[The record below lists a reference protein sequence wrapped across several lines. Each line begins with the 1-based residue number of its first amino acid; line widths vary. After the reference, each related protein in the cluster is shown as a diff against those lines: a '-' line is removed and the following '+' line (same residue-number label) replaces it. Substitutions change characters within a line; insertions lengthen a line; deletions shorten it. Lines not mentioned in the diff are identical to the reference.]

1 EDAEFSVPSIVGF
14 LKSKG
19 VENYN
24 AAAVG
29 SLAHERLTSS
39 VKVAER
45 DPALEKDAE
54 LDVRV
59 SSDGLIAELWI
70 EPPFADKP
78 WPTPEQ
84 ALAFLQEKG
93 VVEGI
98 DRDVI
103 ASMLSEKNA
112 RIWIPVANGVSPVD
126 GEDAEIEYMVEFGS
140 AKPKEVDEQGKVD
153 LKNLSSVTVILKD
166 QLLATK
172 TPPTEGIPGVT
183 VKGAPLKAKNG
194 KDRPLPAGA
203 GTYASEDG
211 LSLHSMIDG
220 NLVLKGNKLNVVP
233 VFQVDGDVDYSVGNI
248 DFIGAVLVNGAVRE
262 GFEIK
267 TSGNIEIRGVVEGAR
282 LLSKGNILISGGV
295 RGMNKAFLDASGDVT
310 AGFIDQAKVR
320 SGKDI
325 SVTNA
330 VLHSDLAAHG
340 KISVLGGNKA

>member
-1 EDAEFSVPSIVGF
+1 MAIDKFRMEVREDGIYLAAQEDAEFSVPSIVGF

-19 VENYN
+19 VENFN
-24 AAAVG
+24 AAAIS
-29 SLAHERLTSS
+29 SLAHERLTSP

-54 LDVRV
+54 FDVRV
-59 SSDGLIAELWI
+59 SSDGLLAELWI

-78 WPTPEQ
+78 WPTLDQ
-84 ALAFLQEKG
+84 ALSFLQEKG

-98 DRDVI
+98 DREVI

-112 RIWIPVANGVSPVD
+112 RTWVPVANGVSPVD

-140 AKPKEVDEQGKVD
+140 AKPKEEDEQGRVD

-172 TPPTEGIPGVT
+172 IPPTEGAPGVT
-183 VKGAPLKAKNG
+183 VKGVPLKAKNG

-203 GTYASEDG
+203 GTYAWEDG

-248 DFIGAVLVNGAVRE
+248 D
-262 GFEIK
+262 
-267 TSGNIEIRGVVEGAR
+267 
-282 LLSKGNILISGGV
+282 
-295 RGMNKAFLDASGDVT
+295 
-310 AGFIDQAKVR
+310 
-320 SGKDI
+320 
-325 SVTNA
+325 
-330 VLHSDLAAHG
+330 
-340 KISVLGGNKA
+340 